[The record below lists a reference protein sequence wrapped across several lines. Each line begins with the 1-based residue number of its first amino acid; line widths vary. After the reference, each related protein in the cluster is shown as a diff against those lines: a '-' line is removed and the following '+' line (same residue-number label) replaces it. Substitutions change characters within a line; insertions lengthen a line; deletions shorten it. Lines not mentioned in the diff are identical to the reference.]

1 MLSMNTNDIS
11 LSKAKLEIRTI
22 CEGHP
27 TQGLRFNPINQE
39 SVKYYR
45 EKLDALYRTY

>member
-1 MLSMNTNDIS
+1 MTTNDIS
-11 LSKAKLEIRTI
+11 LSKAKLEIRAI
-22 CEGHP
+22 SEGQP

-45 EKLDALYRTY
+45 EKLDALHRTY

>member
-1 MLSMNTNDIS
+1 MLSMTTNDIS
-11 LSKAKLEIRTI
+11 LSKAKLEIRAI
-22 CEGHP
+22 SEGQP

-45 EKLDALYRTY
+45 EKLDALHRTY